1 MMAYS
6 KSSSFKRG
14 NSVTVVKSLSPKASR
29 LYASCV
35 RARSL
40 RGKRLSPGVITVLCD
55 IQEQKPNYLIEIGSG
70 YSLERNLSFF
80 RNFASALEFYDSDGR
95 QFSFSGKA
103 KPVMLGETFIALS
116 YNEEFQKIK
125 VYACFQRA

>member
-1 MMAYS
+1 MS
-6 KSSSFKRG
+6 TLTSSSLKRG
-14 NSVTVVKSLSPKASR
+14 NKVTVNRSFSQKTSR
-29 LYASCV
+29 LYASCI

-40 RGKRLSPGVITVLCD
+40 RGRRLSPAVISVICNL
-55 IQEQKPNYLIEIGSG
+55 QEDKPEYLIEIGSG